1 MPYFLLEKL
10 TNIAIEEKPV
20 DEKKVELSFILFIV
34 LIKFALIYFVSAFLW
49 PRVMPEIFKNV
60 KSNPSFTTLV
70 GLSVLINLLL

>member
-1 MPYFLLEKL
+1 MPDFIEKL
-10 TNIAIEEKPV
+10 TNIVIEEKPI
-20 DEKKVELSFILFIV
+20 DQKRVELSLILFIV

-60 KSNPSFTTLV
+60 KSNPSFTSLL